1 LTLCAFSREAS
12 AAQGCCLGI
21 LRALRPHAY
30 VSLLLPLSVGVS
42 SLCEILDFEM
52 EEGAPALPPELPALL
67 NRTMPEGIRVTKFYQ
82 SERKPGALA
91 FLRARVT
98 MEYDN
103 GVPDGAKDAI
113 CQLLQAK
120 ELLISKRTK
129 SGVDAEQNIIPMLR
143 SCTVSDAEHNEL
155 QLDCIVCAQNPS
167 LNPLQLPKAV
177 EKYLPQYAPDFSSA
191 CRLAFLGCGNESL
204 RIKVTFE

>member
-1 LTLCAFSREAS
+1 MNRLLFERRAAQFTYPILTLCAFSREAS

-82 SERKPGALA
+82 SE
-91 FLRARVT
+91 
-98 MEYDN
+98 
-103 GVPDGAKDAI
+103 
-113 CQLLQAK
+113 
-120 ELLISKRTK
+120 TK
-129 SGVDAEQNIIPMLR
+129 AG
-143 SCTVSDAEHNEL
+143 
-155 QLDCIVCAQNPS
+155 
-167 LNPLQLPKAV
+167 
-177 EKYLPQYAPDFSSA
+177 SA
-191 CRLAFLGCGNESL
+191 CLSPRACYDG
-204 RIKVTFE
+204 V